1 MNPIDKNKERWP
13 ARYARY
19 APPGRWP
26 VQLRFDSGYTS
37 EQYINRQAWRS
48 ASLTRCPNHPHGGCS
63 LARHGTYGRKT
74 PAGVQVA
81 RWYCPESH
89 TTFSLLPDCLA
100 SRLPGT
106 LSDLEHVVAV
116 AEASPSLAAAANVLR
131 TDAIELP
138 GALRWVRRRIALVH
152 RCLLLL
158 IGLLPDH
165 LAGCPPEINACR
177 GRLGSSAVLIL
188 LRQLAAPQLTTLASP
203 LGFYPHWTVPGDPD
217 SAHQQQTG
225 PDPPVGQG

>member
-1 MNPIDKNKERWP
+1 M
-13 ARYARY
+13 
-19 APPGRWP
+19 
-26 VQLRFDSGYTS
+26 
-37 EQYINRQAWRS
+37 
-48 ASLTRCPNHPHGGCS
+48 
-63 LARHGTYGRKT
+63 ARHGTYRRKT
-74 PAGVQVA
+74 PPGTQVA

-106 LSDLEHVVAV
+106 LDELEHVVAV
-116 AEASPSLAAAANVLR
+116 AEASPSLEAAANVLR

-138 GALRWVRRRIALVH
+138 GALRWVRRRVVLVQ
-152 RCLLLL
+152 RCLLLV

-165 LAGCPPEINACR
+165 LAACPPELNACR
-177 GRLGSSAVLIL
+177 QHLDSSAVLIL
-188 LRQLAAPQLTTLASP
+188 LRHLAAPQLTTLASP
-203 LGFYPHWTVPGDPD
+203 LGFYPHWTAPGHPN